1 MSNFVN
7 SASRSEARRNRM
19 ELLRQL
25 DLTELIKRVLAEDV
39 GQGDIT
45 TAATVPA
52 GQMGRARIRVKESRM
67 ILAGGV
73 LIEPVMRMT
82 GAEPKFI
89 SLAAEGAEL
98 KAGDLLAEIQ
108 GKMAGLLIGE
118 RTALN
123 FVQLL
128 SAIATTTRTFVNQ
141 VSGTNAKII
150 DTRKTHPGLR
160 ILEKYA
166 VRVGGGH
173 NHRLGLDSGIL
184 IKENHIAAAGS
195 VAKAIEGARKLAPHT
210 LKVEIECQTIEQV
223 EEALKARAD
232 AILLDNM
239 TLDNVRKARAM
250 AGKNILLEVSGGVT
264 LETVRAIAEAG
275 VDLISVGAL
284 THSARSVDISMI
296 IERV

>member
-1 MSNFVN
+1 
-7 SASRSEARRNRM
+7 M

-25 DLTELIKRVLAEDV
+25 DLTELIKRALAEDV

-52 GQMGRARIRVKESRM
+52 GQMGRARIRVKESR
-67 ILAGGV
+67 IIVAGGV
-73 LIEPVMRMT
+73 LIEPVMRLA
-82 GAEPKFI
+82 GAEPTI
-89 SLAAEGAEL
+89 VSLAAEGVEL
-98 KAGDLLAEIQ
+98 KAGDLLAEIH

-128 SAIATTTRTFVNQ
+128 SAIATTTRAYVNQ
-141 VSGTNAKII
+141 ISGTNAKII

-160 ILEKYA
+160 IVEKYA
-166 VRVGGGH
+166 VRAGGGH

-195 VAKAIEGARKLAPHT
+195 VTRAIESARKLAPHT
-210 LKVEIECQTIEQV
+210 LKVEIECETLEQV

-239 TLDNVRKARAM
+239 TLENVRKARAM
-250 AGKNILLEVSGGVT
+250 AGKDTLLEVSGGVT
-264 LETVRAIAEAG
+264 LDTVRAIAEAG

-284 THSARSVDISMI
+284 THSARSVDLSMR